1 VRQLENFMERLVVLS
16 DGPKLT
22 HKDVERELARDAA
35 RVRSAASEPRLED
48 QRREA
53 ERKAISDALQ
63 RASGNRSLAAR
74 LLGISRR
81 TLYTKLAELGLLSRT
96 RAEPFTL
103 RGASTLEELCPRR
116 GESAPR
122 CSPLPLLCDV
132 LVSRAGVAQL

>member
-1 VRQLENFMERLVVLS
+1 MERLVVLS

-35 RVRSAASEPRLED
+35 RVRSSRSSAASEPRLED

-53 ERKAISDALQ
+53 ERRAISDALQ

-81 TLYTKLAELGLLSRT
+81 TLYTKLAELGLL
-96 RAEPFTL
+96 EPNP
-103 RGASTLEELCPRR
+103 G
-116 GESAPR
+116 
-122 CSPLPLLCDV
+122 
-132 LVSRAGVAQL
+132 